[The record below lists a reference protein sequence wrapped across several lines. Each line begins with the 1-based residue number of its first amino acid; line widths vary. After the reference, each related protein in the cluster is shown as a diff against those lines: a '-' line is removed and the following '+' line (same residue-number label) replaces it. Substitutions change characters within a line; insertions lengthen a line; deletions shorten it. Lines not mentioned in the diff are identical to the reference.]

1 MTTQSG
7 LRLYG
12 VAEIENGTDSIA
24 AGTTLVTHRGLGA
37 IVEPADYSAPKLE
50 DSAIERYAAIIE
62 EATRA
67 GPVLP
72 APPGTVFKSRG
83 TLSHWLELHYFTLT
97 DAMNVVEGHVAARV
111 SIASAAGAKE
121 EAEKSFKALGADALR
136 HLRGHAAATVL
147 LPVTDDEGEE
157 GMISRASFL
166 VGADKWEAFQSI
178 VSQESKR
185 RPALDVRV
193 TGPWPPYDF
202 VRMQFGG

>member
-7 LRLYG
+7 LRLFG

-37 IVEPADYSAPKLE
+37 IVEPADYSAAKLE
-50 DSAIERYAAIIE
+50 EKVIERYATIIE

-121 EAEKSFKALGADALR
+121 DAEKSFKALGAESLR

-147 LPVTDDEGEE
+147 LPVTDDEGK
-157 GMISRASFL
+157 GGVISRASFL
-166 VGADKWEAFQSI
+166 VAADKWEAFQSI
-178 VSQESKR
+178 VSQEGKR
-185 RPALDVRV
+185 RPALDVSV